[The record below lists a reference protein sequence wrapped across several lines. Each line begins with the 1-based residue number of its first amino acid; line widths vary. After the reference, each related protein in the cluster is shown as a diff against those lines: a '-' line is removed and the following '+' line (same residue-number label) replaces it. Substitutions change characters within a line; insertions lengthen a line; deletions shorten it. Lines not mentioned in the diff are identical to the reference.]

1 MNKTLESLQARLK
14 KDNITKSNGINQRG
28 DLNSSQICD
37 NFNYNWWD
45 SPFDLQELS
54 QEKIILSSINTTP
67 SLPNPCYVVDTKE
80 TNTNTSTFIQ
90 RGVNKLNSFLTI
102 TPPPF
107 VHFALS
113 PSKLF
118 KLRPLKKS
126 CQRDETNI

>member
-14 KDNITKSNGINQRG
+14 KDNITKPNGIT
-28 DLNSSQICD
+28 LCD

-45 SPFDLQELS
+45 SPFDLKEFS
-54 QEKIILSSINTTP
+54 QEKIILSSINITH
-67 SLPNPCYVVDTKE
+67 SLPNPSYVVDTKE
-80 TNTNTSTFIQ
+80 TNTTASTFIQ
-90 RGVNKLNSFLTI
+90 RGVNKLNTFLTT

-126 CQRDETNI
+126 CQRDETNIC

>member
-14 KDNITKSNGINQRG
+14 KDSIKNPNGINQRG
-28 DLNSSQICD
+28 GLNSSKICD
-37 NFNYNWWD
+37 NFNYNYNWWD

-54 QEKIILSSINTTP
+54 QEKIILSSNNTS
-67 SLPNPCYVVDTKE
+67 SLPNPCYIDTKE
-80 TNTNTSTFIQ
+80 INATASTFIQ
-90 RGVNKLNSFLTI
+90 RGVNKLNTFLAT

>member
-14 KDNITKSNGINQRG
+14 KDNITKPNDIT
-28 DLNSSQICD
+28 LCD

-45 SPFDLQELS
+45 SPFDLQEFS
-54 QEKIILSSINTTP
+54 QEKIILSSINITP

-80 TNTNTSTFIQ
+80 TNTTASTFIQ
-90 RGVNKLNSFLTI
+90 RGVNKLNTFFLTT

-126 CQRDETNI
+126 CQRDETNIC